1 MRSAVHALTPLAALL
16 GLAFTT
22 LPALAQS
29 NSTTDTQELERV
41 TVTLG
46 RGQIRSVQGLTKADF
61 EAAAAAGQS
70 PLATVSRLPGVNFQS
85 ADPLGNY
92 EWSTRF
98 TVRAFAQ
105 NQLGFTLDGVPLGDM
120 SYGNLNGLH
129 ISRAISSENVARAD
143 LSQGTGSLDTPSSSN
158 LGGTLQFYSS
168 DPAKAF
174 GLQASQTLG
183 SNSNRRTFLRLDS
196 GASDLG
202 AVYASYT
209 HQEADKWKGQG
220 QQRQDQFNLKYV
232 KNFGENRLAAFVN
245 TSNRREID
253 YQDVSLEMIN
263 RLGYNWDNYY
273 PDFTAAVQSAK
284 GIWTRGETS
293 VDDAYYAGSGLRKD
307 TLAGISLDA
316 KLADK
321 LSLKTTVYHHK
332 NDGRGLW
339 YTPYTSSL
347 DGPPDANG
355 NPTKGTPVALRTTEY
370 GIKRTGLTATLDYEI
385 GMHQLRASFWHEN
398 NDFDQARRFYN
409 TTPGAVPSP
418 YDFPSNPFFTQ
429 WQFAFN
435 TKTDQFSLAD
445 NIALTPELTLG
456 AGFKSLSAKIDANR
470 LVGNFPAGSIT
481 ARKNFLPQLGLTYQ
495 LSRSDEL
502 FTSVSKNMRAY
513 QGAATGTTPFAT
525 TQTGFDA
532 IKGSLRPETSTNF
545 EAGWR
550 TSSKL
555 YEAAVTGY
563 LVDFKDRLL
572 GVTQGS
578 GIQGNPTVLSN
589 VGGVRTKGLEVA
601 LSLRL
606 MPGVSWYNSLSLSNS
621 TYQDNVTSKDASNNT
636 VTVATAGKHVVDAPD
651 QMVKSILSYD
661 DGSWF
666 GNIGADYMSKR
677 YYSYLN
683 DASVAGRVLLN
694 LSGGLRT
701 KSLGFLSEGSVQ
713 LGVTNLA
720 NKKYISTVGSN
731 GFTNSDASGT
741 NQTLLT
747 GAPRQVFITLTGK
760 L

>member
-16 GLAFTT
+16 GLAFSV
-22 LPALAQS
+22 AAQAQA
-29 NSTTDTQELERV
+29 TDTPTELERV
-41 TVTLG
+41 TVTQG
-46 RGQIRSVQGLTKADF
+46 RGQIRSVQGLTQADF
-61 EAAAAAGQS
+61 EAAAAAGLS

-98 TVRAFAQ
+98 TVRAFSQ

-143 LSQGTGSLDTPSSSN
+143 LSQGTGALDTPSSSN
-158 LGGTLQFYSS
+158 LGGTLQFFST

-174 GLQASQTLG
+174 GLRASQTLG
-183 SNSNRRTFLRLDS
+183 SDKNRRTFVRLDS
-196 GASDLG
+196 GTSDLG
-202 AVYASYT
+202 AVYVSFT
-209 HQEADKWKGQG
+209 HQDADKWKGQG
-220 QQRQDQFNLKYV
+220 EQRQEQFNLKYV
-232 KNFGENRLAAFVN
+232 KNFGENRLSAFVN
-245 TSNRREID
+245 TSHRREVD
-253 YQDVSLEMIN
+253 YQDMSMEMIG
-263 RLGYNWDNYY
+263 RLGYDWDNYY
-273 PDFTAAVQSAK
+273 PDFNAALQSAK
-284 GIWTRGETS
+284 GVWTHGETS
-293 VDDAYYAGSGLRKD
+293 ADDAYYAGSGLRKD
-307 TLAGISLDA
+307 TLAGVTLDA

-339 YTPYTSSL
+339 FTPYTAS
-347 DGPPDANG
+347 PD
-355 NPTKGTPVALRTTEY
+355 GTPIALRTTEY
-370 GIKRTGLTATLDYEI
+370 GIKRDGLNATLDYEI
-385 GMHQLRASFWHEN
+385 GMHQLRVSYWHEK
-398 NDFDQARRFYN
+398 NDFDQARRFY
-409 TTPGAVPSP
+409 AVSANAIPDVYS
-418 YDFPSNPFFTQ
+418 FPSNPFQTA
-429 WQFAFN
+429 WQYTFH
-435 TKTDQFSLAD
+435 TKTDQFSLSD
-445 NIALTPELTLG
+445 TIALTQQLTLG
-456 AGFKSLSAKIDANR
+456 AGFKSLQAKIDADR
-470 LVGNFPAGSIT
+470 QVGSGPVGSIT
-481 ARKNFLPQLGLTYQ
+481 AKKSFLPQVGLNYQ
-495 LSRSDEL
+495 LTRSDEL

-525 TQTGFDA
+525 TQVGFDA

-550 TSSKL
+550 TSAKL
-555 YEAAVTGY
+555 YEAAITAY
-563 LVDFKDRLL
+563 FVDFKDRLL

-589 VGGVRTKGLEVA
+589 VGGVRTKGLEAA

-621 TYQDNVTSKDASNNT
+621 TYRDNVTNT
-636 VTVATAGKHVVDAPD
+636 DDKGKTTTIAIAGKHVVDAPD
-651 QMVKSILSYD
+651 TMLKSILSYD
-661 DGSWF
+661 DGQWF
-666 GNIGADYMSKR
+666 GNLGADYMAKR

-683 DASVAGRVLLN
+683 DASVNGRTLLN
-694 LSGGLRT
+694 VSGGLRT

-731 GFTNSDASGT
+731 GFGNSGDS
-741 NQTLLT
+741 QTLLA
-747 GAPRQVFITLTGK
+747 GAPRQFFVTLTGK

>member
-1 MRSAVHALTPLAALL
+1 MRSAAHALTPLAALL
-16 GLAFTT
+16 GLAFTA
-22 LPALAQS
+22 LPALAQTS
-29 NSTTDTQELERV
+29 DAAAGNQELERV

-98 TVRAFAQ
+98 TVRAFSQ

-174 GLQASQTLG
+174 GVQLSQTLG
-183 SNSNRRTFLRLDS
+183 SDSNRRTFVRLDS
-196 GASDLG
+196 GQSDLG
-202 AVYASYT
+202 GLYVSFT
-209 HQEADKWKGQG
+209 HQGADKWRGHG

-232 KNFGENRLAAFVN
+232 KDFGGNRLSAFIN
-245 TSNRREID
+245 TSNRREVD
-253 YQDVSLEMIN
+253 YQDMSLEMIK
-263 RLGYNWDNYY
+263 RLGYDWDNYY
-273 PDFTAAVQSAK
+273 PDFNAALQSAK
-284 GIWTRGETS
+284 GVWTHGETS

-307 TLAGISLDA
+307 TLAGATLDA
-316 KLADK
+316 RLAEG
-321 LSLKTTVYHHK
+321 LRLKTTVYHHN

-339 YTPYTSSL
+339 FTPYTAS
-347 DGPPDANG
+347 PD
-355 NPTKGTPVALRTTEY
+355 GTPIALRTTEY
-370 GIKRTGLTATLDYEI
+370 GIKRDGLNAVLDYEI
-385 GMHQLRASFWHEN
+385 GAHQLRASYWHES
-398 NDFDQARRFYN
+398 NDFDQSRRFY
-409 TTPGAVPSP
+409 AASP
-418 YDFPSNPFFTQ
+418 NAIPDVYRFPSNPFFTQ
-429 WQFAFN
+429 WQYTFH
-435 TKTDQFSLAD
+435 TKTDQFSLSD
-445 NIALTPELTLG
+445 TIALTQDLTLG
-456 AGFKSLSAKIDANR
+456 AGFKSLRATINADR
-470 LVGNFPAGSIT
+470 QVGTGPVGSIT
-481 ARKNFLPQLGLTYQ
+481 ANKGFLPQVGLNYQ
-495 LSRSDEL
+495 LSRNDEL
-502 FTSVSKNMRAY
+502 FTSVSRNMRAY

-525 TQTGFDA
+525 SQAGFDA
-532 IKGSLRPETSTNF
+532 IKGTLRPETSDNF

-550 TSSKL
+550 THGKL
-555 YEAAVTGY
+555 YEAAVTAY
-563 LVDFKDRLL
+563 LVNFKDRLL

-589 VGGVRTKGLEVA
+589 VGGVRTKGLEAA

-621 TYQDNVTSKDASNNT
+621 TYRNDVTNTDSKGVTS
-636 VTVATAGKHVVDAPD
+636 TVAIAGKHVVDAPD

-661 DGSWF
+661 DGHWF
-666 GNIGADYMSKR
+666 GNFGADYMSKR

-683 DASVAGRVLLN
+683 DASVSGRTLFN
-694 LSGGLRT
+694 ISAGLRT
-701 KSLGFLSEGSVQ
+701 KALGFLSEGSVQ
-713 LGVTNLA
+713 LGVTNLGD
-720 NKKYISTVGSN
+720 KKYISTLGSN
-731 GFTNSDASGT
+731 GFGNSGDS
-741 NQTLLT
+741 QTLQT
-747 GAPRQVFITLTGK
+747 GAPRQFFVTFTGK